1 MLQRLFWLFQ
11 CSKNPQWLVTKG
23 SNLDRIVNWMQKETY
38 IKSPKN
44 MIFENSYL
52 ILIYTHFFKF
62 QHPYLRLIVCYFVI
76 LCNFLVFA
84 EDPVSHSKRGEQKTF
99 LSLTFSSSQFYT
111 LLQMYMKV
119 VSKVPRNFNYI
130 YHSFILLYNHV
141 LS

>member
-1 MLQRLFWLFQ
+1 
-11 CSKNPQWLVTKG
+11 
-23 SNLDRIVNWMQKETY
+23 
-38 IKSPKN
+38 

-99 LSLTFSSSQFYT
+99 SSLTFSSPQFYT
-111 LLQMYMKV
+111 LLHMYLKV

-130 YHSFILLYNHV
+130 YHSFILLYHHIILCDCVFDLLVSTN
-141 LS
+141 LLIDYKTALES